1 MRGTFC
7 LKISKYKCWMNRHSR
22 DERADKECGIKIWK
36 IILFG
41 AIALGTGFY
50 SLDSQAQEA
59 KDSEYTIIVS
69 DEISDSVEELENAI
83 KNAFGGVK
91 ANEIN
96 YRSPE
101 AKRIIKKLKVEF
113 IPYVIFEKNIS
124 EKEQFLNLLKKR
136 MIVQKQ
142 NEYVIP
148 EDMLFPMG
156 GIFLK
161 RKRMPDRVDLFV
173 MSNCP
178 AGNDALRRMI
188 ELLEEYEKNIQIEV
202 HYITIFHEFGISSLH
217 GPEEIKEDIHQA
229 LVQKKYPEKFWKY
242 QLLYQQKKETGS
254 ICEELEIP
262 VQEITGY
269 HNQGVAILEKDFK
282 LCREL
287 GVQSSPTFLWENR
300 VLFNSQHKYQKFI
313 EKKFK
318 NFKKTSIPAEHNY
331 SENIT
336 INFFYSPECSGCH
349 WVLDEHIP
357 YLKEKFPGLVTINY
371 FNIADKENFE
381 KMNLLSKKLG
391 AKGGVIPRVIID
403 DYVLTGKKEIKEK
416 LETLIEENFSVSH

>member
-161 RKRMPDRVDLFV
+161 RKRMPDRVDL
-173 MSNCP
+173 SKII
-178 AGNDALRRMI
+178 DHLKS
-188 ELLEEYEKNIQIEV
+188 LEIVSSTQI
-202 HYITIFHEFGISSLH
+202 IFLDESL
-217 GPEEIKEDIHQA
+217 QR
-229 LVQKKYPEKFWKY
+229 
-242 QLLYQQKKETGS
+242 S
-254 ICEELEIP
+254 ICKLRCSLLPSRYKLDVRLIQTKTEIIYSCLYFRSRS
-262 VQEITGY
+262 QRCLTDWMITLP
-269 HNQGVAILEKDFK
+269 Q
-282 LCREL
+282 
-287 GVQSSPTFLWENR
+287 P
-300 VLFNSQHKYQKFI
+300 
-313 EKKFK
+313 
-318 NFKKTSIPAEHNY
+318 
-331 SENIT
+331 
-336 INFFYSPECSGCH
+336 
-349 WVLDEHIP
+349 
-357 YLKEKFPGLVTINY
+357 
-371 FNIADKENFE
+371 
-381 KMNLLSKKLG
+381 
-391 AKGGVIPRVIID
+391 
-403 DYVLTGKKEIKEK
+403 
-416 LETLIEENFSVSH
+416 